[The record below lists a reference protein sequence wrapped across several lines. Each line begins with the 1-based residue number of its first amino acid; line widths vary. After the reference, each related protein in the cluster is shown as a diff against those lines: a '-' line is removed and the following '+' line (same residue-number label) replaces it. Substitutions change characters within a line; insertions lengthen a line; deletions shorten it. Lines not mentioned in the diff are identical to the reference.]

1 MKFTLAVLII
11 NWFST
16 LKRLTTV
23 RTFSRDH
30 VKRRPTSWEID
41 QPLVETRRVIR
52 LTTFLILTTDGRK
65 FVVQFVVVTNT
76 TFYIPASA
84 RLTGTCCIIFAGKFQ
99 AEDTL
104 QIVVNRVVIIPQLR
118 VFCEMF
124 SDGANLLVR
133 AKEPQ
138 CRHRGRGGR
147 VQLQMKGNSR
157 CENQPPV
164 EVDGGRW
171 HWVQDPAQPVQ
182 FRQMSPG
189 GSEVVQCFGPAP
201 VDLYQRAGG
210 GQGVGGWQ
218 EVDRSHRRQGIV
230 WGNVKCQLLVILV
243 IIRGF

>member
-84 RLTGTCCIIFAGKFQ
+84 
-99 AEDTL
+99 
-104 QIVVNRVVIIPQLR
+104 
-118 VFCEMF
+118 
-124 SDGANLLVR
+124 
-133 AKEPQ
+133 
-138 CRHRGRGGR
+138 
-147 VQLQMKGNSR
+147 
-157 CENQPPV
+157 
-164 EVDGGRW
+164 
-171 HWVQDPAQPVQ
+171 
-182 FRQMSPG
+182 
-189 GSEVVQCFGPAP
+189 
-201 VDLYQRAGG
+201 
-210 GQGVGGWQ
+210 
-218 EVDRSHRRQGIV
+218 
-230 WGNVKCQLLVILV
+230 
-243 IIRGF
+243 